1 MNNAY
6 YVMIA
11 LGIVILLVPVQQSSA
26 IFLPSPEL
34 TLEKANLYLKN
45 ARLTIELYK
54 LEQPVNAEHARDELF
69 VLLGQQNP
77 YIDTPSNVIVS
88 YEENGEENIP
98 KVIDRYYE
106 NFQSIKNEQ
115 ISIAEKKCKEI
126 LGGKTI
132 LNSINDEPTQKK
144 TILGFKIDNQTGFL
158 NRNND
163 DFQNYRLLQIM
174 IAEDTRDNNWKE
186 NFWVSNPYDNN
197 KSIENS
203 PKIKVNEIIQNNLIK
218 REHKEFEN
226 LIIEQIF
233 QAEKTRDNT
242 IFLTNLDTLNPY
254 IIKNTTNA
262 EILIENAHSTNTATP
277 METEKINLVLSWFDQ
292 NVVLELQGTTLNR
305 ISTNFNDFKLMQAEL
320 AQIKLNKIL
329 HVENSEN
336 TEPSDS
342 EQTDIVI
349 SDDPF
354 FNSYNRGD
362 FLFEF
367 NKNMQ
372 KMKAEKK
379 FIEMYGNEI
388 QNKDFDKRD

>member
-6 YVMIA
+6 YIMIA
-11 LGIVILLVPVQQSSA
+11 LGVVILLVPVQQSSA
-26 IFLPSPEL
+26 IFLPSLEL
-34 TLEKANLYLKN
+34 TEDEL
-45 ARLTIELYK
+45 IELYK
-54 LEQPVNAEHARDELF
+54 LEQLVYAEHARDELF
-69 VLLGQQNP
+69 VLFGQQNP
-77 YIDTPSNVIVS
+77 YLDTPSNVIVS
-88 YEENGEENIP
+88 FEKNGEENIP

-106 NFQSIKNEQ
+106 NFQTIKDEQ

-158 NRNND
+158 NRNHD
-163 DFQNYRLLQIM
+163 DFQNYRLEQIS
-174 IAEDTRDNNWKE
+174 IVEDFRDNNWKE
-186 NFWVSNPYDNN
+186 NFWTSNPYDNN

-203 PKIKVNEIIQNNLIK
+203 PKIKVNEIIKNNLIK

-226 LIIEQIF
+226 LIIVQILL
-233 QAEKTRDNT
+233 AEKTRDNT
-242 IFLTNLDTLNPY
+242 IALDNLHALNPY
-254 IIKNTTNA
+254 IIENTTNA
-262 EILIENAHSTNTATP
+262 EILIENANSIETVTP
-277 METEKINLVLSWFDQ
+277 METEKINLVLSWSDQ
-292 NVVLELQGTTLNR
+292 NVVLELQATTLNR
-305 ISTNFNDFKLMQAEL
+305 IFTNFDDFKLMQAEL
-320 AQIKLNKIL
+320 AQMHLNKIL

-349 SDDPF
+349 SDGPF
-354 FNSYNRGD
+354 LNSYDRND
-362 FLFEF
+362 FLFQF

-372 KMKAEKK
+372 KIMAEKK
-379 FIEMYGNEI
+379 FIELFGNEI

>member
-1 MNNAY
+1 
-6 YVMIA
+6 
-11 LGIVILLVPVQQSSA
+11 
-26 IFLPSPEL
+26 
-34 TLEKANLYLKN
+34 
-45 ARLTIELYK
+45 
-54 LEQPVNAEHARDELF
+54 
-69 VLLGQQNP
+69 
-77 YIDTPSNVIVS
+77 
-88 YEENGEENIP
+88 
-98 KVIDRYYE
+98 
-106 NFQSIKNEQ
+106 
-115 ISIAEKKCKEI
+115 
-126 LGGKTI
+126 
-132 LNSINDEPTQKK
+132 
-144 TILGFKIDNQTGFL
+144 
-158 NRNND
+158 
-163 DFQNYRLLQIM
+163 M
-174 IAEDTRDNNWKE
+174 IAEDFRDNNWKE
-186 NFWVSNPYDNN
+186 NFWTSNPYDNN

-226 LIIEQIF
+226 LIIEQILF
-233 QAEKTRDNT
+233 AEKTRDNT

-254 IIKNTTNA
+254 IIENTTNA

-277 METEKINLVLSWFDQ
+277 MKTEKINLVLSWFDQ
-292 NVVLELQGTTLNR
+292 NVVLELQATNLNR

-320 AQIKLNKIL
+320 AQMELNKML

-362 FLFEF
+362 FIFEF

-372 KMKAEKK
+372 KMNAEKK
-379 FIEMYGNEI
+379 FIELFGNKI

>member
-6 YVMIA
+6 YIMIA
-11 LGIVILLVPVQQSSA
+11 LGVVILLVPAQQSSA
-26 IFLPSPEL
+26 IFLPFSEL
-34 TLEKANLYLKN
+34 TEDEL
-45 ARLTIELYK
+45 IELYK
-54 LEQPVNAEHARDELF
+54 LEQLVNAEHARDEIFALAKEK
-69 VLLGQQNP
+69 NP
-77 YIDTPSNVIVS
+77 YLDSLADVQVS
-88 YEENGEENIP
+88 FVDNSENIP
-98 KVIDRYYE
+98 QVINRHHE
-106 NFQSIKNEQ
+106 NFQTIKDEQ

-132 LNSINDEPTQKK
+132 LNSINDEPTPQK
-144 TILGFKIDNQTGFL
+144 TILGFKIDNQAGFL
-158 NRNND
+158 NRNHD
-163 DFQNYRLLQIM
+163 DFQNYRLLQIS
-174 IAEDTRDNNWKE
+174 IVEDFRDNNWKE
-186 NFWVSNPYDNN
+186 NFWASNPYDNN

-226 LIIEQIF
+226 LITEQILL
-233 QAEKTRDNT
+233 AEKTRDNT

-254 IIKNTTNA
+254 IIENITNA

-277 METEKINLVLSWFDQ
+277 VETEKTNLVLSWFDQ
-292 NVVLELQGTTLNR
+292 NVVLELQATNLNR
-305 ISTNFNDFKLMQAEL
+305 ISTNFDDFKIMQAEL
-320 AQIKLNKIL
+320 AQMELNKML

-349 SDDPF
+349 SDGPF
-354 FNSYNRGD
+354 FNSYNSGD
-362 FLFEF
+362 FIFEF

-388 QNKDFDKRD
+388 QNKDFDQHN

>member
-1 MNNAY
+1 
-6 YVMIA
+6 
-11 LGIVILLVPVQQSSA
+11 
-26 IFLPSPEL
+26 
-34 TLEKANLYLKN
+34 
-45 ARLTIELYK
+45 
-54 LEQPVNAEHARDELF
+54 
-69 VLLGQQNP
+69 
-77 YIDTPSNVIVS
+77 
-88 YEENGEENIP
+88 
-98 KVIDRYYE
+98 
-106 NFQSIKNEQ
+106 
-115 ISIAEKKCKEI
+115 
-126 LGGKTI
+126 
-132 LNSINDEPTQKK
+132 
-144 TILGFKIDNQTGFL
+144 
-158 NRNND
+158 
-163 DFQNYRLLQIM
+163 M

-186 NFWVSNPYDNN
+186 NFWTSNPYDNN

-226 LIIEQIF
+226 LIIEQISL
-233 QAEKTRDNT
+233 AEKTRDNT

-254 IIKNTTNA
+254 IIENTTNA

-320 AQIKLNKIL
+320 AQMKLNKML
-329 HVENSEN
+329 HIENSEN

-342 EQTDIVI
+342 EQTDILI
-349 SDDPF
+349 SDGPF

-372 KMKAEKK
+372 KITAEKK
-379 FIEMYGNEI
+379 FIEMYGNKI
-388 QNKDFDKRD
+388 QNKDFDQHN

>member
-6 YVMIA
+6 YIMIA
-11 LGIVILLVPVQQSSA
+11 LGVVILLVPVPQSSA

-34 TLEKANLYLKN
+34 TEDEL
-45 ARLTIELYK
+45 IELYK
-54 LEQPVNAEHARDELF
+54 LEQLVNAEQSRDGLF
-69 VLLGQQNP
+69 VLLRLQNP

-88 YEENGEENIP
+88 FEKNGEENIP

-106 NFQSIKNEQ
+106 NFQTIKDEQ

-132 LNSINDEPTQKK
+132 SNSINDEPTPKK
-144 TILGFKIDNQTGFL
+144 TILGFKIDNQTSFL
-158 NRNND
+158 NRSHD
-163 DFQNYRLLQIM
+163 DFQNYRLLQIS
-174 IAEDTRDNNWKE
+174 IAEDYRDNNWEE
-186 NFWVSNPYDNN
+186 NEWTSNPYDNN

-203 PKIKVNEIIQNNLIK
+203 PKIKVNEIIQNNIIK

-226 LIIEQIF
+226 LIIEQILL
-233 QAEKTRDNT
+233 AEKTRDNT
-242 IFLTNLDTLNPY
+242 IFLTIVDSLNPY
-254 IIKNTTNA
+254 IIENTTNA
-262 EILIENAHSTNTATP
+262 EILIENAHSTNTVTP
-277 METEKINLVLSWFDQ
+277 VETEKINLVLSWFDQ
-292 NVVLELQGTTLNR
+292 NVVLELQATNLNR
-305 ISTNFNDFKLMQAEL
+305 ISTNFEDFKLMQAEL
-320 AQIKLNKIL
+320 AQIELNKML

-349 SDDPF
+349 SDGPF

-362 FLFEF
+362 FIFEF

-388 QNKDFDKRD
+388 QNKDFDQHE

>member
-1 MNNAY
+1 MNNVY
-6 YVMIA
+6 YIMIA
-11 LGIVILLVPVQQSSA
+11 LGVVILLVPVQQSSA

-34 TLEKANLYLKN
+34 TEDEL
-45 ARLTIELYK
+45 IELYK
-54 LEQPVNAEHARDELF
+54 LEQLVNAEHARDELF

-77 YIDTPSNVIVS
+77 YLDTPSNVIVS
-88 YEENGEENIP
+88 FEKNGEENIP

-106 NFQSIKNEQ
+106 NFQTIKDEQ

-158 NRNND
+158 NRSHD
-163 DFQNYRLLQIM
+163 DFQNYRLLQIS
-174 IAEDTRDNNWKE
+174 IVEDFRDNNWKE
-186 NFWVSNPYDNN
+186 NFWISNPYDNN

-218 REHKEFEN
+218 SEHKEFEN
-226 LIIEQIF
+226 LIIEQILL
-233 QAEKTRDNT
+233 AEKTRDNT
-242 IFLTNLDTLNPY
+242 IALDNLHALNPY
-254 IIKNTTNA
+254 IIENTTNA
-262 EILIENAHSTNTATP
+262 EILIENANSIETVTP
-277 METEKINLVLSWFDQ
+277 METEKINLVLSWSDQ
-292 NVVLELQGTTLNR
+292 NVVLELQATNLNR
-305 ISTNFNDFKLMQAEL
+305 ISTNFDDFKLMQAEL
-320 AQIKLNKIL
+320 AQMELNKML

-349 SDDPF
+349 SDGPF

-388 QNKDFDKRD
+388 QNKDFDQHN

>member
-1 MNNAY
+1 MGMNNAY
-6 YVMIA
+6 YIMIA
-11 LGIVILLVPVQQSSA
+11 LGVIILLVPVQQSSA

-34 TLEKANLYLKN
+34 TEDEL
-45 ARLTIELYK
+45 IELYK
-54 LEQPVNAEHARDELF
+54 LEQLVNAEQARDELF

-88 YEENGEENIP
+88 FEKNGEENIP

-144 TILGFKIDNQTGFL
+144 TILGFKIDNQTSFL
-158 NRNND
+158 NRSHD

-186 NFWVSNPYDNN
+186 NFWISNPYDNN

-226 LIIEQIF
+226 LIIEQISL
-233 QAEKTRDNT
+233 AEKTRDNT
-242 IFLTNLDTLNPY
+242 IFLTNLDALNPY
-254 IIKNTTNA
+254 IIKNTINA
-262 EILIENAHSTNTATP
+262 EILIENAHSIETVTRV
-277 METEKINLVLSWFDQ
+277 ETEKINLVLSWSDQ
-292 NVVLELQGTTLNR
+292 NVVLELQATNLNR
-305 ISTNFNDFKLMQAEL
+305 ISTNFEDFKLMQAEL
-320 AQIKLNKIL
+320 AQMKLNKML

-342 EQTDIVI
+342 EQTDILI
-349 SDDPF
+349 SDGPF

-379 FIEMYGNEI
+379 LIEMYGNEI
-388 QNKDFDKRD
+388 QNKDFDQHN

>member
-1 MNNAY
+1 MNNAHY
-6 YVMIA
+6 IMIA
-11 LGIVILLVPVQQSSA
+11 LGVVILLVPAQQSSA

-34 TLEKANLYLKN
+34 TEDEL
-45 ARLTIELYK
+45 IELYK
-54 LEQPVNAEHARDELF
+54 LEQLVYAEHARDELF
-69 VLLGQQNP
+69 VLFGQQNP
-77 YIDTPSNVIVS
+77 YLDTPSNVIVS
-88 YEENGEENIP
+88 FEKNGEENIP

-106 NFQSIKNEQ
+106 NFQLIKDEQ
-115 ISIAEKKCKEI
+115 LSIAEKKCKEI

-158 NRNND
+158 NRGHD
-163 DFQNYRLLQIM
+163 DFQNYRLLQIS
-174 IAEDTRDNNWKE
+174 IVEDFRDNNWKE
-186 NFWVSNPYDNN
+186 NFWTSNPYDNN

-226 LIIEQIF
+226 LIIEQILL
-233 QAEKTRDNT
+233 AEKTRDNT

-254 IIKNTTNA
+254 IIENTTNA
-262 EILIENAHSTNTATP
+262 EILIENADSIETATP
-277 METEKINLVLSWFDQ
+277 VETEKINLVLSWFDQ
-292 NVVLELQGTTLNR
+292 NVVVELQATNLNR
-305 ISTNFNDFKLMQAEL
+305 ISTNFDDFKLMQAEL
-320 AQIKLNKIL
+320 AQMKLNKML

-349 SDDPF
+349 SDGPF
-354 FNSYNRGD
+354 LNSYDRND
-362 FLFEF
+362 FLFQF

-372 KMKAEKK
+372 KIMAEKK
-379 FIEMYGNEI
+379 FIELFGNEI

>member
-6 YVMIA
+6 YIMIA
-11 LGIVILLVPVQQSSA
+11 LGVVILLVPAQQSSA
-26 IFLPSPEL
+26 IFLPFSEL
-34 TLEKANLYLKN
+34 TEDEL
-45 ARLTIELYK
+45 IELYK
-54 LEQPVNAEHARDELF
+54 LEQLVNVEHARDELF
-69 VLLGQQNP
+69 VLFGQQNP
-77 YIDTPSNVIVS
+77 YLDTPSNVIVS
-88 YEENGEENIP
+88 FEKNGEENIP

-106 NFQSIKNEQ
+106 NFQTIKDEQ

-158 NRNND
+158 NRNHD
-163 DFQNYRLLQIM
+163 DFQNYRLEQIS
-174 IAEDTRDNNWKE
+174 IVEDFRDNNWKE
-186 NFWVSNPYDNN
+186 NFWTSNPYDNN

-203 PKIKVNEIIQNNLIK
+203 PKIKANEIIQNNLIK

-226 LIIEQIF
+226 LIIVQILL
-233 QAEKTRDNT
+233 AEKTRDNT
-242 IFLTNLDTLNPY
+242 IALDNLHALNPY
-254 IIKNTTNA
+254 IIENTTNA
-262 EILIENAHSTNTATP
+262 EILIENANSIETVTP

-292 NVVLELQGTTLNR
+292 NVVLELQATNLNR
-305 ISTNFNDFKLMQAEL
+305 ISTNFDDFKLMQAEL
-320 AQIKLNKIL
+320 AQMELNKML

-349 SDDPF
+349 SDGPF
-354 FNSYNRGD
+354 FNSYNSGD
-362 FLFEF
+362 FIFEF

-388 QNKDFDKRD
+388 QNKDFDQHN